1 MKAKAKGMP
10 CAKCGG
16 SYKLGSTTK
25 NKPAVVSPQS
35 APQSASKKAAVFK
48 KGGTKKK

>member
-1 MKAKAKGMP
+1 MKAKAKAMP

-16 SYKLGSTTK
+16 MYKKGGT
-25 NKPAVVSPQS
+25 NKEAVVSPQS

-48 KGGTKKK
+48 KGGNTKKK